1 MIYLDNAA
9 TTAMFPECVD
19 IIKKY
24 AVYEYFNPSA
34 LYAPAIT
41 AAKAVKEAR
50 GQLAKALGCS
60 ADNMVFTASG
70 SEADNFALVCGPR
83 KKKGRIIIS
92 AVEHAAVFNCAKAL
106 ADKGYELCVAPCDNY
121 GRVNKEEFIKLLNDD
136 VVLVS
141 IMHVC
146 NETGAL
152 NDIEQ
157 LCAEVRKRCK
167 DAIFHSDGVQAFCK
181 ITFSV
186 KDLGVDLYSVSGH
199 KIHAPKG
206 IGALY
211 IRSGLNLQP
220 FIYGGGQEKNLR
232 SGTENVA
239 EICAFGYA
247 AERMSAETEK
257 NFRKQKELQK
267 RLIDG
272 LTETF
277 SDTVKINTDIN
288 ESGAHIVSFSFNGIR
303 GEVMLHFLES
313 KGIIVGTGS
322 ACSSKKAAER
332 IPNALGLSGAFRE
345 GTLRI
350 SFNERISEEDI
361 DALLCALKDGAKLL
375 GKYRRV

>member
-1 MIYLDNAA
+1 
-9 TTAMFPECVD
+9 
-19 IIKKY
+19 
-24 AVYEYFNPSA
+24 
-34 LYAPAIT
+34 
-41 AAKAVKEAR
+41 
-50 GQLAKALGCS
+50 
-60 ADNMVFTASG
+60 
-70 SEADNFALVCGPR
+70 
-83 KKKGRIIIS
+83 
-92 AVEHAAVFNCAKAL
+92 
-106 ADKGYELCVAPCDNY
+106 
-121 GRVNKEEFIKLLNDD
+121 
-136 VVLVS
+136 
-141 IMHVC
+141 
-146 NETGAL
+146 
-152 NDIEQ
+152 
-157 LCAEVRKRCK
+157 
-167 DAIFHSDGVQAFCK
+167 
-181 ITFSV
+181 
-186 KDLGVDLYSVSGH
+186 
-199 KIHAPKG
+199 
-206 IGALY
+206 
-211 IRSGLNLQP
+211 
-220 FIYGGGQEKNLR
+220 
-232 SGTENVA
+232 
-239 EICAFGYA
+239 
-247 AERMSAETEK
+247 MSAETEK